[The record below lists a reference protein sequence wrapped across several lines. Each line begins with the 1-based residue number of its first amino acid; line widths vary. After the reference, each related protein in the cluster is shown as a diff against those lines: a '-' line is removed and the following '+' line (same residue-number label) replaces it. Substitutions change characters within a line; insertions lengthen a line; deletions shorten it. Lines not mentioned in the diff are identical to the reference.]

1 MNLAVLQDF
10 FMWCSIL
17 NCGLLMLSVL
27 ICTQASDW
35 VYRIHGRMF
44 SISREAFNVSIYAF
58 VGVYKLIIIGFC
70 LIPYFAILI
79 IR

>member
-17 NCGLLMLSVL
+17 NCGLLLLSVL
-27 ICTQASDW
+27 VCTLASDW
-35 VYRIHGRMF
+35 AYRMHSRWF
-44 SISREAFNVSIYAF
+44 HISREAFNVSIYAF

-79 IR
+79 IK